1 MDMKWWG
8 TVNLPAVVAARCMI
22 HAITGLARADSRLM
36 VRLLTWR
43 IGRRGGGGVGG
54 ELVHA
59 RGRNAALY
67 TAMGGSLASTRDIGG
82 IPRNSAVILSSTRRR
97 RPWVLACTRR
107 KTCNQHNLT
116 HENGS
121 DRDALEG
128 GRELGGFSKR
138 QAVMGDMAKW
148 GSGEASGA
156 PEFPLAIDQIG
167 MGGVRTIEL
176 DDLRGLLRLVRR
188 SVAAYLRDDRR

>member
-1 MDMKWWG
+1 
-8 TVNLPAVVAARCMI
+8 
-22 HAITGLARADSRLM
+22 
-36 VRLLTWR
+36 
-43 IGRRGGGGVGG
+43 
-54 ELVHA
+54 
-59 RGRNAALY
+59 
-67 TAMGGSLASTRDIGG
+67 MGGSLASTRDIGG

-97 RPWVLACTRR
+97 RPWVLACTRP

-121 DRDALEG
+121 DTDALEG

-138 QAVMGDMAKW
+138 QAVIADMAKW

-156 PEFPLAIDQIG
+156 PDSEFPLGIDQIG

-176 DDLRGLLRLVRR
+176 DDLRGLLRLVQC
-188 SVAAYLRDDRR
+188 SVVAYLCDDWR

>member
-1 MDMKWWG
+1 
-8 TVNLPAVVAARCMI
+8 
-22 HAITGLARADSRLM
+22 
-36 VRLLTWR
+36 
-43 IGRRGGGGVGG
+43 
-54 ELVHA
+54 
-59 RGRNAALY
+59 
-67 TAMGGSLASTRDIGG
+67 MGGSLASTRDIGG

-97 RPWVLACTRR
+97 RPWVLACTRP

-138 QAVMGDMAKW
+138 QAVIADMAKW

-156 PEFPLAIDQIG
+156 PEFPLGIDQIG

-188 SVAAYLRDDRR
+188 SVVAYLRDDRR

>member
-1 MDMKWWG
+1 MP
-8 TVNLPAVVAARCMI
+8 NIHLRSPPAV
-22 HAITGLARADSRLM
+22 IT
-36 VRLLTWR
+36 
-43 IGRRGGGGVGG
+43 
-54 ELVHA
+54 
-59 RGRNAALY
+59 
-67 TAMGGSLASTRDIGG
+67 
-82 IPRNSAVILSSTRRR
+82 LSWVLG
-97 RPWVLACTRR
+97 RPWVLASTSPCTCPKRD
-107 KTCNQHNLT
+107 LI

-138 QAVMGDMAKW
+138 QAVMADMAKW

-176 DDLRGLLRLVRR
+176 DGLRGLLRLVRR
-188 SVAAYLRDDRR
+188 SVVSYLRDDRSSLAGG

>member
-1 MDMKWWG
+1 MRFSRAG
-8 TVNLPAVVAARCMI
+8 RTRGNLPI
-22 HAITGLARADSRLM
+22 QNKNFGFFFLDI
-36 VRLLTWR
+36 W
-43 IGRRGGGGVGG
+43 
-54 ELVHA
+54 VH
-59 RGRNAALY
+59 RPP
-67 TAMGGSLASTRDIGG
+67 ASGTSDPHFQQ
-82 IPRNSAVILSSTRRR
+82 IPSPTSPPAVITLSWVLG
-97 RPWVLACTRR
+97 RPWVLASTSPCTCPKRD
-107 KTCNQHNLT
+107 LI

-138 QAVMGDMAKW
+138 QAVIADMAKW

-188 SVAAYLRDDRR
+188 SVVAYLRDDRR

>member
-1 MDMKWWG
+1 
-8 TVNLPAVVAARCMI
+8 
-22 HAITGLARADSRLM
+22 
-36 VRLLTWR
+36 
-43 IGRRGGGGVGG
+43 
-54 ELVHA
+54 
-59 RGRNAALY
+59 
-67 TAMGGSLASTRDIGG
+67 MGGSLASTREIGRL
-82 IPRNSAVILSSTRRR
+82 PKNSAVIVSSTRRR
-97 RPWVLACTRR
+97 RPWVLACTRP

-138 QAVMGDMAKW
+138 QAVIADMAKW

-188 SVAAYLRDDRR
+188 SVDSYLRDDRR